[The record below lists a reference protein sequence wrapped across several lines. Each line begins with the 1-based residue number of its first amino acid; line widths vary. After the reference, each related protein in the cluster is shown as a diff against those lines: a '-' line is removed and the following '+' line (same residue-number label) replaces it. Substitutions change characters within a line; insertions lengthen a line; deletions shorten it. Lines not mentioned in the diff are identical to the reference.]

1 MSTIKQWIL
10 KGLHG
15 TIFKSVGFMLITNYL
30 NVCSQNPVPQTCR
43 YLLCSYPWI
52 RGLRSWKPCWW
63 RQGQELPC
71 PWRQCPGWKR
81 TWRSET
87 WWRGSRTSVGERAKG
102 GKGREAGNWC
112 IYSKISNGA
121 GVVGQ
126 GLDVRDGRVWA
137 LPFKWL
143 PSIPQK
149 PEQKNKWIPYYIHEI
164 IVKGLPAVE
173 QLLLYPF
180 HLGCS
185 YLLEYSC
192 AGMAGSCWPPLTS
205 ALTFIPWQGE
215 YRGARR
221 TIETRRHQ
229 SLPVPKPQGHRIAQK
244 ALPALPVSTLLSMES
259 PDNSTFLF

>member
-1 MSTIKQWIL
+1 MNPGSPVLEALLVAAGAGAPLSLASVPWL
-10 KGLHG
+10 EADLAVWDMVKG
-15 TIFKSVGFMLITNYL
+15 FK
-30 NVCSQNPVPQTCR
+30 NVCGRKSKG
-43 YLLCSYPWI
+43 WE
-52 RGLRSWKPCWW
+52 RSW
-63 RQGQELPC
+63 
-71 PWRQCPGWKR
+71 GWKLVHVLQNIQ
-81 TWRSET
+81 W
-87 WWRGSRTSVGERAKG
+87 G
-102 GKGREAGNWC
+102 WC
-112 IYSKISNGA
+112 W
-121 GVVGQ
+121 GQ
-126 GLDVRDGRVWA
+126 GLNVRDGRVWA
-137 LPFKWL
+137 LRFKWL

-149 PEQKNKWIPYYIHEI
+149 PKQKNKWIPDYIHEI

-180 HLGCS
+180 HLGS

-229 SLPVPKPQGHRIAQK
+229 SLPVPKPQGHRLAQK
-244 ALPALPVSTLLSMES
+244 ALPAAPVSTLLSMES